1 LEQQLAHIRSRNQ
14 ELHDRVNDLS
24 YQLEE
29 EKRQVEL
36 KAKIREL
43 EKIKRE
49 LAEKDKKNHQL
60 SEAITA
66 FSKRM
71 EDFEINKTNT
81 TEDNKFKLMDGDLKR
96 KEWAQE
102 KQQLQTKIQM
112 LENSRKTAQDD
123 LKAAKVKEQEMLE
136 QLKKAQTDKDEM
148 AKEKKVAE
156 ERTRAEIK
164 QRERL

>member
-1 LEQQLAHIRSRNQ
+1 M
-14 ELHDRVNDLS
+14 NDLS

-36 KAKIREL
+36 KLKIREL

-71 EDFEINKTNT
+71 EDLEISKTNN
-81 TEDNKFKLMDGDLKR
+81 TEDSKLKIMDGDLKR

-102 KQQLQTKIQM
+102 KQ
-112 LENSRKTAQDD
+112 
-123 LKAAKVKEQEMLE
+123 
-136 QLKKAQTDKDEM
+136 
-148 AKEKKVAE
+148 
-156 ERTRAEIK
+156 
-164 QRERL
+164 